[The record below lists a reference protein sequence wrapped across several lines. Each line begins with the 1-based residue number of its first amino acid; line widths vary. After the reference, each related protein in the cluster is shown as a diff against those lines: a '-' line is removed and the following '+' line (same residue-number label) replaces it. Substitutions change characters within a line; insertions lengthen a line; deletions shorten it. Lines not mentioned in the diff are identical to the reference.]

1 MIMIIDKNN
10 MMTKKTSL
18 QYKVAYHYIC
28 FCTGKITRSTHRATQ
43 GWDRSYVQHKTQNI
57 FRKIFICVDKQLPE
71 SDWSSSPSAGARVA
85 GARGD
90 GDATRRD
97 AGVTPHKSASQ
108 SQVLGKNLSDGIQE
122 RVLWFCESLL
132 TVELYNVMSVFAF

>member
-28 FCTGKITRSTHRATQ
+28 FCTGKITRRMHRATQ
-43 GWDRSYVQHKTQNI
+43 GWDRSYVQNKTQNI
-57 FRKIFICVDKQLPE
+57 FRKICICVDKQLPE
-71 SDWSSSPSAGARVA
+71 SDWSSSPSADARVA

-90 GDATRRD
+90 GDATRRGGHT
-97 AGVTPHKSASQ
+97 A
-108 SQVLGKNLSDGIQE
+108 QE
-122 RVLWFCESLL
+122 RVTVTSAWEKSQRRYTGESPLILWVSINSI
-132 TVELYNVMSVFAF
+132 TI